1 MRPDVE
7 GLLAKAIGEIASSDA
22 AEKLEA
28 AKSRFLGKKGELTA
42 LLRSLG
48 EVPAE
53 ERPAFGQ
60 LINSAKDK
68 IEEAIE
74 EKSQKLR
81 LELREKRFEREALDV
96 TLPGRLR
103 RVGKLHP
110 ITKGFEE
117 ICDIFVRMGFSVVEG
132 PEIETDFYNFTALN
146 TPQFHPAR
154 DVQDTFYMTENIL
167 LRTQTSPQQVRQMES
182 QDPPVKVVVPGVVYR
197 RDQVDAT
204 HSPIFHQ
211 LEGLYVD
218 KGVTFADLKGSL
230 EVFIKAFYGQD
241 KRVRFRPH
249 YFPFTEPSAEM
260 DVSCFACAGAG
271 CRICKGEGWIE
282 ILGSGMVHP
291 NVLRMAGYDPEVYSG
306 FAFGMGI
313 DRIVS
318 LKYGVD
324 DLRLY
329 FENDIRFLEAF

>member
-1 MRPDVE
+1 MLPDIKGLVE
-7 GLLAKAIGEIASSDA
+7 RAKDEITSCGN
-22 AEKLEA
+22 KNQLEA
-28 AKSRFLGKKGELTA
+28 IRIKYIGKKGELTA
-42 LLRSLG
+42 LLRSMGGLSP
-48 EVPAE
+48 ED
-53 ERPAFGQ
+53 RPKFGQ
-60 LINSAKDK
+60 AVNEAKEEIEGRLAVKSDAIVMSA
-68 IEEAIE
+68 
-74 EKSQKLR
+74 
-81 LELREKRFEREALDV
+81 REKQFIDQAVDI
-96 TLPGRLR
+96 TLPGRIHKI
-103 RVGKLHP
+103 GNLHP

-132 PEIETDFYNFTALN
+132 PEVETDFYNFTALN
-146 TPQFHPAR
+146 TPPFHPAR
-154 DVQDTFYMTENIL
+154 DVQDTFYITDNIL
-167 LRTQTSPQQVRQMES
+167 LRTHTSPQQARQMEK
-182 QDPPVKVVVPGVVYR
+182 QEPPVKVVVPGRVYR

-204 HSPIFHQ
+204 HSPEFHQ

-218 KGVTFADLKGSL
+218 KGVTFAHLKGAL
-230 EVFIKAFYGQD
+230 EMFIKAFYGED

-260 DVSCFACAGAG
+260 DVSCFACGGKG

-291 NVLRMAGYDPEVYSG
+291 NVLSTAGYDPELYSG

>member
-1 MRPDVE
+1 MASQVDV
-7 GLLAKAIGEIASSDA
+7 L
-22 AEKLEA
+22 AEKALAEISA
-28 AKSRFLGKKGELTA
+28 CADVDQMEDLKVKYLGKKGELTA
-42 LLRSLG
+42 LLRSMG
-48 EVPAE
+48 SIAPAD
-53 ERPAFGQ
+53 RPAFGQ
-60 LINSAKDK
+60 AVNDAKAK
-68 IEEAIE
+68 IEAGIE
-74 EKSQKLR
+74 HRSKL
-81 LELREKRFEREALDV
+81 LLKASREAQFRREAVDV
-96 TLPGRLR
+96 TLPGRVR
-103 RVGKLHP
+103 RLGKVHP
-110 ITKGFEE
+110 ITKGFQD
-117 ICDIFVRMGFSVVEG
+117 ICDIFVRMGYSVVEG

-146 TPQFHPAR
+146 TPPFHPAR
-154 DVQDTFYMTENIL
+154 DVQDTFYITENIL
-167 LRTQTSPQQVRQMES
+167 LRTQTSPQQVRQMEA
-182 QDPPVKVVVPGVVYR
+182 QEPPVRVVVPGLVYR

-204 HSPIFHQ
+204 HSPVFHQ

-218 KGVTFADLKGSL
+218 KGVTFAHLKGSL
-230 EVFIKAFYGQD
+230 EVFIKAFYGED

-260 DVSCFACAGAG
+260 DVSCFACGGKG

-291 NVLRMAGYDPEVYSG
+291 NVLRMAGYDPDVYSG

-329 FENDIRFLEAF
+329 FENDVRFLEAF

>member
-1 MRPDVE
+1 MRPDIDRIVKDA
-7 GLLAKAIGEIASSDA
+7 LGEISASSLV
-22 AEKLEA
+22 EQLKSVR
-28 AKSRFLGKKGELTA
+28 SRFLGKKGELTA
-42 LLRSLG
+42 LLRSMG
-48 EVPAE
+48 EIAAE
-53 ERPAFGQ
+53 DRPSFGQ
-60 LINSAKDK
+60 MINLAKSRL
-68 IEEAIE
+68 EEAIGA
-74 EKSQKLR
+74 KSA
-81 LELREKRFEREALDV
+81 ELASEARKQQFGREALDI
-96 TLPGRLR
+96 TLPGRVQ
-103 RVGKLHP
+103 RVGNLHP

-146 TPQFHPAR
+146 TPPFHPAR
-154 DVQDTFYMTENIL
+154 DVQDTFYITENIL
-167 LRTQTSPQQVRQMES
+167 LRTQTSPQQVRQMEA

-260 DVSCFACAGAG
+260 DVSCFACGGSG

-291 NVLRMAGYDPEVYSG
+291 NVLRMAGYDPDVYSG

-329 FENDIRFLEAF
+329 FENDIRFLESF

>member
-1 MRPDVE
+1 MLPDIKGLVE
-7 GLLAKAIGEIASSDA
+7 RAKDEIASCGN
-22 AEKLEA
+22 KNQLEA
-28 AKSRFLGKKGELTA
+28 IRIKYIGKKGELTA
-42 LLRSLG
+42 LLRSMGGLSP
-48 EVPAE
+48 ED
-53 ERPAFGQ
+53 RPKFGQ
-60 LINSAKDK
+60 AVNEAKEEIEGRLAVKSDAIVVSA
-68 IEEAIE
+68 
-74 EKSQKLR
+74 
-81 LELREKRFEREALDV
+81 REKQFIDQAVDI
-96 TLPGRLR
+96 TLPGRIHKI
-103 RVGKLHP
+103 GNLHP

-132 PEIETDFYNFTALN
+132 PEVETDFYNFTALN
-146 TPQFHPAR
+146 TPPFHPAR
-154 DVQDTFYMTENIL
+154 DVQDTFYITDNIL
-167 LRTQTSPQQVRQMES
+167 LRTHTSPQQARQMEK
-182 QDPPVKVVVPGVVYR
+182 QEPPVKVVVPGRVYR

-204 HSPIFHQ
+204 HSPEFHQ

-218 KGVTFADLKGSL
+218 KGVTFAHLKGAL
-230 EVFIKAFYGQD
+230 EMFIKAFYGED

-260 DVSCFACAGAG
+260 DVSCFACGGKG

-291 NVLRMAGYDPEVYSG
+291 NVLSTAGYDPELYSG

>member
-1 MRPDVE
+1 MLPDIKGLVE
-7 GLLAKAIGEIASSDA
+7 RAKDEIASCGN
-22 AEKLEA
+22 KNQLEA
-28 AKSRFLGKKGELTA
+28 IRIKYIGKKGELTA
-42 LLRSLG
+42 LLRSMGGLSP
-48 EVPAE
+48 ED
-53 ERPAFGQ
+53 RPKFGQ
-60 LINSAKDK
+60 AVNEAKEEIEGRLAVKSDAIVMSA
-68 IEEAIE
+68 
-74 EKSQKLR
+74 
-81 LELREKRFEREALDV
+81 REKQFIDQAVDI
-96 TLPGRLR
+96 TLPGRIHKI
-103 RVGKLHP
+103 GNLHP

-132 PEIETDFYNFTALN
+132 PEVETDFYNFTALN
-146 TPQFHPAR
+146 TPPFHPAR
-154 DVQDTFYMTENIL
+154 DVQDTFYITDNIL
-167 LRTQTSPQQVRQMES
+167 LRTHTSPQQARQMEK
-182 QDPPVKVVVPGVVYR
+182 QEPPVKVVVPGRVYR

-204 HSPIFHQ
+204 HSPEFHQ

-218 KGVTFADLKGSL
+218 KGVTFAHLKGAL
-230 EVFIKAFYGQD
+230 EMFIKAFYGED

-260 DVSCFACAGAG
+260 DVSCFACGGKG

-291 NVLRMAGYDPEVYSG
+291 NVLSTAGYDPELYSG

>member
-1 MRPDVE
+1 MTSQVDILTER
-7 GLLAKAIGEIASSDA
+7 AMAEIAACTETDQMESL
-22 AEKLEA
+22 KV
-28 AKSRFLGKKGELTA
+28 RYLGKKGELTA
-42 LLRSLG
+42 LLRSMG
-48 EVPAE
+48 SMPPE

-60 LINSAKDK
+60 AVNDAKARVEAG
-68 IEEAIE
+68 IEVKARMLL
-74 EKSQKLR
+74 KAS
-81 LELREKRFEREALDV
+81 REAQFVKQAVDI
-96 TLPGRLR
+96 TLPGRVRKL
-103 RVGKLHP
+103 GKMHP
-110 ITKGFEE
+110 ITKGFED
-117 ICDIFVRMGFSVVEG
+117 ICNIFVRMGYSVVEG

-146 TPQFHPAR
+146 TPPFHPAR
-154 DVQDTFYMTENIL
+154 DVQDTFYITENIL

-182 QDPPVKVVVPGVVYR
+182 QEPPVRVVVPGLVYR

-218 KGVTFADLKGSL
+218 KGVTFAHLKGSL
-230 EVFIKAFYGQD
+230 EVFIKAFYGED

-260 DVSCFACAGAG
+260 DVSCFACGGKG

-329 FENDIRFLEAF
+329 FENDVRFLEAF

>member
-1 MRPDVE
+1 MRPDIESLLSKALFEIGSSRLVE
-7 GLLAKAIGEIASSDA
+7 QLDSVRAK
-22 AEKLEA
+22 
-28 AKSRFLGKKGELTA
+28 FLGKKGEFTA
-42 LLRSLG
+42 LLRSMN
-48 EVPAE
+48 EIPSE
-53 ERPAFGQ
+53 ERPSFGQ
-60 LINSAKDK
+60 AINATK
-68 IEEAIE
+68 
-74 EKSQKLR
+74 QR
-81 LELREKRFEREALDV
+81 LEDAISRKLEELEKNAGAERFKKEALDI
-96 TLPGRLR
+96 TLPGRVQR
-103 RVGKLHP
+103 IGNLHP

-117 ICDIFVRMGFSVVEG
+117 ICDIFVRLGFSVVEG
-132 PEIETDFYNFTALN
+132 PEVETDFYNFTALN
-146 TPQFHPAR
+146 TPPFHPAR
-154 DVQDTFYMTENIL
+154 DVQDTFYITENIL

-182 QDPPVKVVVPGVVYR
+182 QEPPVKVVVPGVVYR

-260 DVSCFACAGAG
+260 DVSCFACGGSG

>member
-1 MRPDVE
+1 MLPDIKGLVE
-7 GLLAKAIGEIASSDA
+7 RAKDEIASCGNKDQ
-22 AEKLEA
+22 LEA
-28 AKSRFLGKKGELTA
+28 IRIKYVGKKGELTA
-42 LLRSLG
+42 LLRSMGGLSP
-48 EVPAE
+48 ED
-53 ERPAFGQ
+53 RPKFGQ
-60 LINSAKDK
+60 AVNEAKEEIEGRLAVKSDAIVMSA
-68 IEEAIE
+68 
-74 EKSQKLR
+74 
-81 LELREKRFEREALDV
+81 REKQFIDQAVDI
-96 TLPGRLR
+96 TLPGRIHKI
-103 RVGKLHP
+103 GNLHP

-132 PEIETDFYNFTALN
+132 PEVETDFYNFTALN
-146 TPQFHPAR
+146 TPPFHPAR
-154 DVQDTFYMTENIL
+154 DVQDTFYITDNIL
-167 LRTQTSPQQVRQMES
+167 LRTHTSPQQARQMEK
-182 QDPPVKVVVPGVVYR
+182 QEPPVKVVVPGRVYR

-204 HSPIFHQ
+204 HSPEFHQ

-218 KGVTFADLKGSL
+218 KGVTFAHLKGAL
-230 EVFIKAFYGQD
+230 EAFIKAFYGED

-260 DVSCFACAGAG
+260 DVSCFACGGKG

-291 NVLRMAGYDPEVYSG
+291 NVLSTAGYDPELYSG

>member
-1 MRPDVE
+1 MSQEVE
-7 GLLAKAIGEIASSDA
+7 RILESALEQVRLCEDA
-22 AEKLEA
+22 AGLEDLKA
-28 AKSRFLGKKGELTA
+28 GLLGKKGALTA
-42 LLRSLG
+42 LLRSMGSL
-48 EVPAE
+48 PAD

-60 LINSAKDK
+60 RVNDAKVRIESALT
-68 IEEAIE
+68 
-74 EKSQKLR
+74 QKGS
-81 LELREKRFEREALDV
+81 ELAALARAQRFEKEALDI
-96 TLPGRLR
+96 TLPGRIQR
-103 RVGKLHP
+103 IGNIHP
-110 ITKGFEE
+110 ISKGFEE
-117 ICDIFVRMGFSVVEG
+117 KCDIFVRMGFAVVEG

-146 TPQFHPAR
+146 TPPFHPAR
-154 DVQDTFYMTENIL
+154 DVQDTFYITDSIL
-167 LRTQTSPQQVRQMES
+167 LRTQTSPQQVRQMEA
-182 QDPPVKVVVPGVVYR
+182 QEPPVKVVVPGVVYR

-218 KGVTFADLKGSL
+218 KGVTFADLKGAL

-260 DVSCFACAGAG
+260 DVSCFACGGTG

-329 FENDIRFLEAF
+329 FENDVRFLEAF

>member
-1 MRPDVE
+1 
-7 GLLAKAIGEIASSDA
+7 
-22 AEKLEA
+22 
-28 AKSRFLGKKGELTA
+28 
-42 LLRSLG
+42 
-48 EVPAE
+48 
-53 ERPAFGQ
+53 
-60 LINSAKDK
+60 
-68 IEEAIE
+68 
-74 EKSQKLR
+74 
-81 LELREKRFEREALDV
+81 
-96 TLPGRLR
+96 
-103 RVGKLHP
+103 
-110 ITKGFEE
+110 
-117 ICDIFVRMGFSVVEG
+117 SVVEG
-132 PEIETDFYNFTALN
+132 PEVETDFYNFTALN
-146 TPQFHPAR
+146 TPPFHPAR
-154 DVQDTFYMTENIL
+154 DVQDTFYITDNIL
-167 LRTQTSPQQVRQMES
+167 LRTHTSPQQARQMEK
-182 QDPPVKVVVPGVVYR
+182 QEPPVKVVVPGRVYR

-204 HSPIFHQ
+204 HSPEFHQ

-218 KGVTFADLKGSL
+218 KGVTFAHLKGAL
-230 EVFIKAFYGQD
+230 EMFIKAFYGED

-260 DVSCFACAGAG
+260 DVSCFACGGKG

-291 NVLRMAGYDPEVYSG
+291 NVLSTAGYDPELYSG

>member
-1 MRPDVE
+1 MRPDIDRIV
-7 GLLAKAIGEIASSDA
+7 KDAIEEISASSLV
-22 AEKLEA
+22 EQLELVHS
-28 AKSRFLGKKGELTA
+28 KFLGKKGALTA
-42 LLRSLG
+42 LLRSMG
-48 EVPAE
+48 EIPAE
-53 ERPAFGQ
+53 ERPSFGQ
-60 LINSAKDK
+60 MINLAK
-68 IEEAIE
+68 
-74 EKSQKLR
+74 SR
-81 LELREKRFEREALDV
+81 LEDAISFKSSELASEARKRQFGKEALDI
-96 TLPGRLR
+96 TLPGRIQ
-103 RVGKLHP
+103 RVGNLHP

-132 PEIETDFYNFTALN
+132 PEVETDFYNFTALN
-146 TPQFHPAR
+146 TPPFHPAR
-154 DVQDTFYMTENIL
+154 DVQDTFYITENIL
-167 LRTQTSPQQVRQMES
+167 LRTQTSPQQVRQMEA

-260 DVSCFACAGAG
+260 DVSCFACGGSG

-291 NVLRMAGYDPEVYSG
+291 NVLRMAGYDPDVYSG

-329 FENDIRFLEAF
+329 FENDIRFLESF

>member
-1 MRPDVE
+1 MSQEVDRILESALEQVR
-7 GLLAKAIGEIASSDA
+7 LC
-22 AEKLEA
+22 AEVSALEELRG
-28 AKSRFLGKKGELTA
+28 SLLGKKGGLTA
-42 LLRSLG
+42 LLRSMGSL
-48 EVPAE
+48 PAE
-53 ERPAFGQ
+53 ERPSFGQ
-60 LINSAKDK
+60 KVNDAKLKLEAAMAEKGAELSALARK
-68 IEEAIE
+68 A
-74 EKSQKLR
+74 
-81 LELREKRFEREALDV
+81 RFEQEALDI
-96 TLPGRLR
+96 TLPGRIQ
-103 RVGKLHP
+103 RVGNIHP
-110 ITKGFEE
+110 ISKGFEE
-117 ICDIFVRMGFSVVEG
+117 ICDIFVRMGFAVVEG

-146 TPQFHPAR
+146 TPPFHPAR
-154 DVQDTFYMTENIL
+154 DVQDTFYITDSIL
-167 LRTQTSPQQVRQMES
+167 LRTQTSPQQVRQMEG
-182 QDPPVKVVVPGVVYR
+182 QEPPVKVVVPGVVYR

-218 KGVTFADLKGSL
+218 KGVTFADLKGAL
-230 EVFIKAFYGQD
+230 EVFIKAFYGED

-260 DVSCFACAGAG
+260 DVSCFACGGTG

-329 FENDIRFLEAF
+329 FENDVRFLEAF